1 MFYGGFYMRD
11 TGKKS
16 SVPSHLPYVPATVAE
31 VAIVLKALLKVYK
44 LMIKNKCFLRTWY
57 YKL

>member
-11 TGKKS
+11 TGKRS

-44 LMIKNKCFLRTWY
+44 LMLKTNVF
-57 YKL
+57 